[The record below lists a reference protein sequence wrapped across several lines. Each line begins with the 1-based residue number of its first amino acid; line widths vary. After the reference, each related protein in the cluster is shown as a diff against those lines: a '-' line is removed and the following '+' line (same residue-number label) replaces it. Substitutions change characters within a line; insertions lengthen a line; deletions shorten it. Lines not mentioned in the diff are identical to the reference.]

1 MIGTMLQQQFEALDQ
16 LLKSG
21 GCASGLDFLIE
32 QFRSQREV
40 RILFEA
46 LLMKARLN
54 LQLPLIQTESSTEFP
69 SDVRGAYDQAMI
81 EAAREAGRLAL
92 DNGDIVQAWP
102 YFRAIGEPGP
112 VADAISQVE
121 PGEASEQ
128 VINIAFA
135 EGAHPAKGLELIL
148 RERGMCQA
156 ITAFGMYAV
165 QNRREECIGLL
176 VRALHTELLE
186 RMLRT
191 IEAQEGIRPQAGRV
205 ADLLPERDWMFG
217 EYDYYVDT
225 SHLMSLLSYSLEVK
239 DRHTL
244 ELFHDLCLYGQ
255 RLSAMFQSRGQAPF
269 ENPFVDY
276 DQYVLAMLGDEVDR
290 RIDHFRR
297 KADDSDQE
305 EAGTAPAQLLVN
317 LLVRLGRFEEAL
329 AVSLQHLDAEDPL
342 QLSCPPALQLCHM
355 AGDYERLKKLARERG
370 DLLSYAAASALHQ
383 LQLNPERCVNQDTAE

>member
-1 MIGTMLQQQFEALDQ
+1 MIGTMLQQQFQALDQ
-16 LLKSG
+16 LLESG
-21 GCASGLDFLIE
+21 GCASGLNFLIE
-32 QFRSQREV
+32 EFRSNREV
-40 RILFEA
+40 RLLFEA
-46 LLMKARLN
+46 RLMQARLN
-54 LQLPLIQTESSTEFP
+54 LELPLIQTESSAELP
-69 SDVRGAYDQAMI
+69 SDLRAAYDQAMI
-81 EAAREAGRLAL
+81 AAAREAGNLAL
-92 DNGDIVQAWP
+92 DNGDIAQAWP

-112 VADAISQVE
+112 VADAIGKVQ

-148 RERGMCQA
+148 SERGMCQA

-165 QNRREECIGLL
+165 QSGREECIGLL
-176 VRALHTELLE
+176 VRTLHTELLE
-186 RMLRT
+186 RMSRS
-191 IEAQEGIRPQAGRV
+191 IEAQEGARPQACRI
-205 ADLLPERDWMFG
+205 ADLLPERDWLFG

-225 SHLMSLLSYSLEVK
+225 SHLTSLLSYSLDVK
-239 DRHTL
+239 DRQTL

-255 RLSAMFQSRGQAPF
+255 RLSAMFQSRGQPPF

-276 DQYVLAMLGDEVDR
+276 DQYVLALLGDEVDT

-297 KADDSDQE
+297 KAEDSNPE

-329 AVSLQHLDAEDPL
+329 EVSLRHLGAEDSL

-355 AGDYERLKKLARERG
+355 AGNYERLKDLARERG
-370 DLLSYAAASALHQ
+370 DLLSYAAASASCE
-383 LQLNPERCVNQDTAE
+383 NRNGS